1 MSTLLSALDEF
12 VREDLR
18 VATDAAIED
27 DLHELTRA
35 AARIEVERSRRLAEI
50 ERRGS
55 FGRDGS
61 LSITSWLIAHGDVA
75 PGAAAQ
81 QVRIARFL
89 RDLPAVA
96 EALIAGEL
104 SPSAVAVLSSA
115 RSTDA
120 DAFARSETMLLDAA
134 RSLPIR
140 QLTRAIAHWRQLVE
154 ADRDVDGRFEARTLH
169 VSPTIGGMVRIDGDL
184 DPETGQS
191 LLSAL
196 SSVVDAWAR
205 GSGDDARTPA
215 QRRVDAFGEICRG
228 FLDRCDR
235 PTVAGERP
243 HIVVNVHLDDLRGKR
258 AGRAALAGM
267 GPITG
272 ETARRLACDA
282 GVSRVITRGRSE
294 PLDVGRKTPVVPPA
308 APTRD
313 RDARPGLPVP
323 ALRPLARLVRRAPHH
338 ALGPRW
344 SHGAR
349 EPRPALPAAPS
360 PRARQVPCAGRAR
373 PDLVHPSGRLDR
385 RRPGAAWLIPITSD
399 RRRRARV
406 AAPPWGCAPA
416 RSCRLPCSAKRRS
429 RCPRAPRRSRPRS
442 TCPAPRRPCPAIGTD
457 HRE

>member
-1 MSTLLSALDEF
+1 MSTLRSALDEF
-12 VREDLR
+12 EREDLR
-18 VATDAAIED
+18 VAADAAIED

-35 AARIEVERSRRLAEI
+35 AARIDVERSRRLAEI

-55 FGRDGS
+55 FRRDGS

-115 RSTDA
+115 RSMDA

-184 DPETGQS
+184 DPETSLS

-196 SSVVDAWAR
+196 SSVMDAWAR

-215 QRRVDAFGEICRG
+215 QRRVDAFGEVCRG

-243 HIVVNVHLDDLRGKR
+243 HIVVNVRLDDLRGTR

-282 GVSRVITRGRSE
+282 GVSRVITRGRWNPSTW
-294 PLDVGRKTPVVPPA
+294 DGRPRRSPA

-323 ALRPLARLVRRAPHH
+323 PLRPLARLVRRAPHH
-338 ALGPRW
+338 ALGTRW

-349 EPRPALPAAPS
+349 EPRPALPASPS
-360 PRARQVPCAGRAR
+360 PRARQVPCAGRGR

-385 RRPGAAWLIPITSD
+385 RRSGAAWLIPITSD
-399 RRRRARV
+399 RGRRARV

-416 RSCRLPCSAKRRS
+416 RSYRLPRSAKRRS

-457 HRE
+457 HRG

>member
-1 MSTLLSALDEF
+1 VVGTVDGMSTLRSALDEF
-12 VREDLR
+12 AREDLR
-18 VATDAAIED
+18 VAADAAIED

-35 AARIEVERSRRLAEI
+35 AARIDVERSRRLAEI

-55 FGRDGS
+55 FRRDGS

-115 RSTDA
+115 RSMDA

-184 DPETGQS
+184 DPETGLS

-196 SSVVDAWAR
+196 SSVMDAWAR

-215 QRRVDAFGEICRG
+215 QRRVDAFGEVCRG

-243 HIVVNVHLDDLRGKR
+243 HIVVNVHLDDLRSTR

-294 PLDVGRKTPVVPPA
+294 PLDVGRKTPVVPPPLRRA
-308 APTRD
+308 IVTRD
-313 RDARPGLPVP
+313 QGCRFPRCDRSPDWCDAHHITHWAHGGPTALGNLVLLCRPHH
-323 ALRPLARLVRRAPHH
+323 RLVHDKFRVQVVDGRIWFTRADGSIVDDRAP
-338 ALGPRW
+338 
-344 SHGAR
+344 
-349 EPRPALPAAPS
+349 
-360 PRARQVPCAGRAR
+360 
-373 PDLVHPSGRLDR
+373 
-385 RRPGAAWLIPITSD
+385 PG
-399 RRRRARV
+399 
-406 AAPPWGCAPA
+406 
-416 RSCRLPCSAKRRS
+416 
-429 RCPRAPRRSRPRS
+429 
-442 TCPAPRRPCPAIGTD
+442 
-457 HRE
+457 